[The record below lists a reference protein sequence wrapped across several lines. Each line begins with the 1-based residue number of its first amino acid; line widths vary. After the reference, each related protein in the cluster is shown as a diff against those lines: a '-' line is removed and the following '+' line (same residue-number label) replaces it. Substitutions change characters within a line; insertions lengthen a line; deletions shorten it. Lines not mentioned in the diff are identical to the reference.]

1 MGYQNKCVFRNRE
14 LGTDS
19 QVIMLCNIDT
29 YITQYVLDI
38 SIAYID
44 IDIFAQL
51 KLSGAWCQGSTVE
64 FTFAV
69 KILLFLLPD
78 TCQLFLA

>member
-1 MGYQNKCVFRNRE
+1 MGYRTECVFRNRD

-19 QVIMLCNIDT
+19 QVIMLCNLAT
-29 YITQYVLDI
+29 YITKYVLDI

-44 IDIFAQL
+44 IDICAQL

-64 FTFAV
+64 FTASR
-69 KILLFLLPD
+69 
-78 TCQLFLA
+78 